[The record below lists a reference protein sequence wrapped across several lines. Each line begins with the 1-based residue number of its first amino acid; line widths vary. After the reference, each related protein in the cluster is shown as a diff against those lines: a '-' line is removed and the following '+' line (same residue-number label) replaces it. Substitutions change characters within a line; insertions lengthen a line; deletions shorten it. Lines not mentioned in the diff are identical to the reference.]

1 MLYKPVV
8 FAEIRLPKLKKKI
21 QFVHVFGSA
30 VGSALPYI
38 IVKALI
44 DCKAFFFSVLFQ
56 CICEIVF
63 IAKFKFLTFDPL
75 GGGKILTL
83 PCLSTGTGQSWSIEK
98 SC

>member
-1 MLYKPVV
+1 M
-8 FAEIRLPKLKKKI
+8 
-21 QFVHVFGSA
+21 HVFGSA
-30 VGSALPYI
+30 FCSALRYI
-38 IVKALI
+38 IVKDLI
-44 DCKAFFFSVLFQ
+44 DFKAFFSSVLFQ
-56 CICEIVF
+56 CICEIAF